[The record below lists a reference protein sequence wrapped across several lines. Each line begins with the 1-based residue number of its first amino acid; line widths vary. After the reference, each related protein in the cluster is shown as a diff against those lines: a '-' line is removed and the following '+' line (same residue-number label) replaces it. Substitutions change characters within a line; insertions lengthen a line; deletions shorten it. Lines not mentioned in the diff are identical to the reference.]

1 MITAMR
7 RVRETSEA
15 FVAKKPG
22 VLGNCSEKKYEDA
35 GKTAKA
41 LV

>member
-1 MITAMR
+1 MR
-7 RVRETSEA
+7 RIRETSEA
-15 FVAKKPG
+15 IVAKKSG

-35 GKTAKA
+35 GNIAKA